1 MNTALTLFEIEDN
14 LAALVNTEEM
24 VEDPEQRNAIEAEI
38 VSAQL
43 TAVDKRDSFGKFL
56 ATCEHYS
63 EAIAAEIK
71 VLQAR
76 KKRFESAKERAEGY
90 AVYAMQSLGKTK
102 LEGNTVTLALRKC
115 PESTAVSD
123 EASVPS
129 QFKTLTIT
137 VPALAWEDFVD
148 GVDIDEREKFL
159 SAVRKTECFIDR
171 TGIKQSIKSGIEV
184 PGAALVADKFSL
196 VRR

>member
-1 MNTALTLFEIEDN
+1 MSALTLFEIEDN

-24 VEDPEQRNAIEAEI
+24 VEDPEQRKAIEAEI

-56 ATCEHYS
+56 ATCEHYTD
-63 EAIAAEIK
+63 ALAAEIK

-137 VPALAWEDFVD
+137 VPALAWEELIDN
-148 GVDIDEREKFL
+148 VDIDERSKFVA
-159 SAVRKTECFIDR
+159 AVKKTECAVDR
-171 TGIKQSIKSGIEV
+171 TGIKASIKGGVEV
-184 PGAALVADKFSL
+184 PGASLVGDKYSL
-196 VRR
+196 VRK

>member
-1 MNTALTLFEIEDN
+1 MTALTLYEIEDN
-14 LAALVNTEEM
+14 LAALVNTEDM
-24 VEDPEQRNAIEAEI
+24 VEDPEQRKAIEAEI
-38 VSAQL
+38 VTAQL
-43 TAVDKRDSFGKFL
+43 TAAYKRDSFGKFL

-63 EAIAAEIK
+63 EALSAEIK

-90 AVYAMQSLGKTK
+90 AVYAMQALGRTK

-137 VPALAWEDFVD
+137 VPALAWEELID
-148 GVDIDEREKFL
+148 GVDIDERSKFIG
-159 SAVRKTECFIDR
+159 AVKKTECTVDR
-171 TGIKQSIKSGIEV
+171 TGIKASIKGGVEV
-184 PGAALVADKFSL
+184 PGASL
-196 VRR
+196 VSDKYSLIRK